1 MDLEKALSDPAAEF
15 ASPEDVVKDERLTL
29 DQKRA
34 ILEQWQQD
42 ARLLEKAAAEKM
54 TGGEPN
60 LLHQVSEAII
70 RLDEQAG

>member
-1 MDLEKALSDPAAEF
+1 MDLDKALSDPAAEF
-15 ASPEDVVKDERLTL
+15 ATPDDVVKDKRLTP

-54 TGGEPN
+54 AGGEPN

-70 RLDEQAG
+70 RLDEQAE